1 MHDRKDDRSQAWGI
15 EKKER
20 GGHGIGHPK
29 GISSEGGH
37 PVSHQGA
44 QKGCYF
50 FFFVVAFFLVVFFA
64 AFFGAAFFGAA
75 FFFVVFFFAVA
86 MAFYPP
92 SNSKM

>member
-1 MHDRKDDRSQAWGI
+1 MHDRKEDRSQPWGI

-64 AFFGAAFFGAA
+64 AFF
-75 FFFVVFFFAVA
+75 FVVFFFAVA